1 MSWPHQVGVL
11 PPEADCFQER
21 EAIRALEPAWADE
34 RPGGGERCH
43 ILVGGGGVGKTQVA
57 ARHVRRLWHGGD
69 LDLLVWVNAAGPEA
83 ITDAYAQAAASVL
96 GADRRDA
103 GRAAQTFLRWLG
115 QDHGKRWLV
124 VLDDVT
130 QPADLHDLWPPQGPG
145 GRTLV
150 TTRNRDA
157 AFLARGR
164 ARIEVGLF
172 TPEESHDYVA
182 GKLAVHGRADS
193 TEEILALA
201 EDFGHLPLA
210 LAQAVPYMVNKH
222 LDCAAYRRRLAD
234 RRLVLHDVLA
244 DISGLPDGQ
253 RHTVAAAWS
262 LSVDLADRLSPRG
275 VARPL
280 LEIAAML
287 DPNGIPALIFD
298 GWAVLDRVNRDRAA
312 ETDAIDRDRAAET
325 DSRKFDL
332 QDVTCALWNLHQLS
346 LVDHTPGVPHRTV
359 RVHQLIQRAV
369 REPLEPGRRRRLA
382 RTAADALADGWPDR
396 ERDAD
401 LAQALRSNTDV
412 LKDHA
417 ERALHWPEVHTVLSR
432 SGHSLGENRQVA
444 AAREHFARLADAARR
459 HLGGEHPDTLTAR
472 LDLAVWSGRSGDAQA
487 AADLLA
493 ELLAPTLRVLGESHP
508 QSLTVWRHLI
518 DWREASGDRPGAA
531 TAAVRF
537 LDHLGRVLGPDH
549 PATRAQQASVRRR
562 HHDT

>member
-1 MSWPHQVGVL
+1 MSWPHQAGVL

-21 EAIRALEPAWADE
+21 DAIHALDLASADQE
-34 RPGGGERCH
+34 SPGARERCH

-57 ARHVRRLWHGGD
+57 ARHVRRLWREGD

-83 ITDAYAQAAASVL
+83 ITEAYAQAAASVL
-96 GADRRDA
+96 GTHRRDP
-103 GRAAQTFLRWLG
+103 GQAAQTFLRWLG

-172 TPEESHDYVA
+172 TPEESHDYLA

-280 LEIAAML
+280 LEIAALL
-287 DPNGIPALIFD
+287 DPNGIPAPILD
-298 GWAVLDRVNRDRAA
+298 GWAVLDFVNRDGGA
-312 ETDAIDRDRAAET
+312 EIDP
-325 DSRKFDL
+325 

-346 LVDHTPGVPHRTV
+346 LVDHTPGILHRTV

-369 REPLEPGRRRRLA
+369 REPLEPGRRWRLA

-401 LAQALRSNTDV
+401 LARALRSNTDV
-412 LKDHA
+412 LREHA
-417 ERALHWPEVHTVLSR
+417 EHALHRPEVHTVLYR
-432 SGHSLGENRQVA
+432 AGHSLGENRQVA
-444 AAREHFARLADAARR
+444 AAREHFDRLAATARR

-472 LDLAVWSGRSGDAQA
+472 LDLAVWSGRSGDAKA
-487 AADLLA
+487 AAALLA
-493 ELLAPTLRVLGESHP
+493 ELLMPTLRVLGESHP

-537 LDHLGRVLGPDH
+537 LEHLKRVLGADH
-549 PATRAQQASVRRR
+549 PLTLAQQASVRRR
-562 HHDT
+562 RHDA